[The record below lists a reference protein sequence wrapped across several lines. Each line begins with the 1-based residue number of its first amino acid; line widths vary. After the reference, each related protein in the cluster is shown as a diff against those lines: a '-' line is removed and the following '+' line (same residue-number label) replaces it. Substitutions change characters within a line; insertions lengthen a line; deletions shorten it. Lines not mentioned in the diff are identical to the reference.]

1 MKKWINILII
11 IAVLALAALAIW
23 QWQVR
28 QARLQLASY
37 QTVAAV
43 RGNLISTIGAT
54 GVVHSNQTALLTW
67 QTSGTVGQV
76 NFDLGDQVR
85 AEQVLAS
92 LERTSL
98 PQNVILAQIDL
109 NNAEK
114 ALQEL
119 KNSQLAKTQSTQALL
134 EARRL
139 VIEAEQALVQFS
151 EDRYKNELERA
162 ENRVV
167 STKKSVEDAEK
178 AFEPYEDVDPENSVR
193 KRLEKDL
200 QDAQLRY
207 EDAIRQRDLLLLQH
221 EQAKAALESAQARL
235 ADAEREVERLKN
247 GPDPQDITNAE
258 ARIAAAQAT
267 LKLANVL
274 APFSGSITA
283 LSSRPGDRVAP
294 GSVAFQIDDLSRL
307 LVDVRISEVDI
318 NRVQVGQPATITFDA
333 IPGKQYQGVVMTVDR
348 VGSSIQGVVDFTVTI
363 ELTDADE
370 AVKPGMTAAVNIIVE
385 QLENVLQVPNR
396 VVRVQEGRR
405 VVYILRNDQLLAV
418 EITLGASSELNSEV
432 LEGNLSAGDLLVLNP
447 PLVFEGNGPPPFVR

>member
-11 IAVLALAALAIW
+11 IAVLALAALAVW

-28 QARLQLASY
+28 QARLQLDSY

-43 RGNLISTIGAT
+43 RGNLTSTIGAT

-76 NFDLGDQVR
+76 NFELGDQVR

-139 VIEAEQALVQFS
+139 VIEAEQALVRFS

-221 EQAKAALESAQARL
+221 DQAKAALEAAQARL

-274 APFSGSITA
+274 APFAGSITA

-318 NRVQVGQPATITFDA
+318 NRVQVGQPATMTFDA

-370 AVKPGMTAAVNIIVE
+370 AVKPGMTSAVNIIVE
-385 QLENVLQVPNR
+385 QFENVLQVPNR
-396 VVRVQEGRR
+396 AVRVQEGRR

-418 EITLGASSELNSEV
+418 EIKLGASSELNSEV